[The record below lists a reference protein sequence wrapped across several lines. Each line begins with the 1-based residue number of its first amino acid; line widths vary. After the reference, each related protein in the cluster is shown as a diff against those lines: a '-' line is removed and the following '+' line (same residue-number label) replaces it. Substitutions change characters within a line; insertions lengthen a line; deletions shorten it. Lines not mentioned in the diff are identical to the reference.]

1 MLVGV
6 MWVGMGVL
14 CGGFSGDIED
24 SILGH
29 SHPLIAVVQYT
40 VPHLLP
46 MRLPPSA
53 VPPLHHPAR
62 HHPPHRSPRH
72 RHPLRTLHPT
82 QRE

>member
-1 MLVGV
+1 MGVLILVGV

-14 CGGFSGDIED
+14 CGGFSGDIEE
-24 SILGH
+24 L
-29 SHPLIAVVQYT
+29 VQYT

-53 VPPLHHPAR
+53 APPLHHPAR
-62 HHPPHRSPRH
+62 HHPPHRPLRP

-82 QRE
+82 Q